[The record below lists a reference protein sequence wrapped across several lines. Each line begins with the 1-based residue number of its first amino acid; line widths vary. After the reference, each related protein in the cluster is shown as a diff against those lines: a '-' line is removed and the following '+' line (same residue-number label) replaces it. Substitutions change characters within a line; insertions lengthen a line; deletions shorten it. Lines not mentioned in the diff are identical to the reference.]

1 MIIRLENVRLAFPQ
15 LFEAKARSEDKP
27 NDKVF
32 SGAFLFPDA
41 NPVVLVTPHEGPK
54 YKAKLQ
60 DIIVKVAQE
69 KWGAKANDVLK
80 SAKLNNKICLK
91 NGDAKAE
98 YEGYAGNYFINA
110 NNKTRPTLVRTV
122 NGVNVTCTQE
132 DGVIYAG
139 CYGHVSLDIWAQDNK
154 YGKGINASLRGFQ
167 FVKDGDAFSG
177 GGAATEDEF
186 DLTDGTDG
194 ADVGEEDGGSLV

>member
-15 LFEAKARSEDKP
+15 LFEAKARSDDKP

-32 SGAFLFPDA
+32 GAAFLFPEA
-41 NPVVLVTPHEGPK
+41 NPEVLVTPHEGAK
-54 YKAKLQ
+54 YRAKLQ
-60 DIIVKVAQE
+60 DIIKKVADE
-69 KWGAKANDVLK
+69 KWGVKAGEVLK
-80 SAKLNNKICLK
+80 GAKINNKICLK
-91 NGDAKAE
+91 NGDGKAE
-98 YEGYAGNYFINA
+98 YEGYAGNYYINA

-122 NGVNVTCTQE
+122 NGANVTCTQE

-177 GGAATEDEF
+177 GGAAAEDEF
-186 DLTDGTDG
+186 DLTDGAQATG
-194 ADVGEEDGGSLV
+194 GEEEESMV

>member
-1 MIIRLENVRLAFPQ
+1 MIVRLENVRLAFPQ
-15 LFEAKARSEDKP
+15 LWEPKARSDDKP

-32 SGAFLFPDA
+32 SGAFIFPDA
-41 NPVVLVTPHEGPK
+41 NPMVLVTPHEGPK

-69 KWGAKANDVLK
+69 KWGAKATDVLK
-80 SAKLNNKICLK
+80 AAKLNNKICLK
-91 NGDAKAE
+91 NGDSKAE
-98 YEGYAGNYFINA
+98 YEGYAGNYYINA

-122 NGVNVTCTQE
+122 GGQNVTCTQE

-177 GGAATEDEF
+177 GGAASEDEF
-186 DLTDGTDG
+186 DLTDTGDEVTGGD
-194 ADVGEEDGGSLV
+194 DDGGSLV